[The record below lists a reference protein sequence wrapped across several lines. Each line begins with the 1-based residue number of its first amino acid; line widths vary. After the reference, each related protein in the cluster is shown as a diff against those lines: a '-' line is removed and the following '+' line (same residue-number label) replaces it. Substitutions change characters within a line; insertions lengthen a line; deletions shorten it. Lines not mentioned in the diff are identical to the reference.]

1 MDSGDGS
8 PISLPVLSAEL
19 LADVMDGPKRTTSLY
34 GRRTP
39 LARPAAQIEAL
50 DAVALDAGPTGTGSF
65 HRDLVDSGW
74 DGGLTPAPL
83 EIFQINVGKLCNMT
97 CRHCHVDSG
106 PDRTAE
112 NMDRAAVDACLAAI
126 DHIQAHPDGG
136 SLHTVDLTG
145 GAPELNPHFE
155 SLVDECVARG
165 LHVIDRCNLTI
176 LTVRRYQHLPGW
188 LAERGVEVAC
198 SLPHYRKLGTDA
210 QRGDGTY
217 DKSIRALRALNAAGY
232 GQGDPRRMLT
242 LVTNP
247 TGSFL
252 AGSQSSLEAEWK
264 AALDRNH
271 GVSFDRLLAL
281 NNMPMSRYL
290 EWLLEKGQLQAY
302 MDRLLSAFNPAAI
315 DGLMCRNTISVGW
328 DGRIYDCDFNQQ
340 LEMDAA
346 VPFAHVADFDLDDW
360 QARTVR
366 TERHCYGC
374 TAGAGS
380 SCGGA
385 TAAEPVAV

>member
-1 MDSGDGS
+1 MALPDGDGAAF
-8 PISLPVLSAEL
+8 SLPVLSAEL
-19 LADVMDGPKRTTSLY
+19 VADVMDGPKQTTSLY

-39 LARPAAQIEAL
+39 LASPDVQLETL
-50 DAVALDAGPTGTGSF
+50 DAVPLELGPTATGSF
-65 HRDLVDSGW
+65 HRDLVASGW
-74 DGGLTPAPL
+74 TEGLLPAPL
-83 EIFQINVGKLCNMT
+83 ETFQINIGKLCNMT

-106 PDRTAE
+106 PDRVEE
-112 NMDRAAVDACLAAI
+112 NMDLEAVDACLRAI

-155 SLVDECVARG
+155 YLVDECVARG

-176 LTVRRYQHLPGW
+176 LTVRRYRHLPEW
-188 LAERGVEVAC
+188 FAERGVEVAC
-198 SLPHYRKLGTDA
+198 SLPHYRQLGTDA

-217 DKSIRALRALNAAGY
+217 DKSIRAIRALNDAGY
-232 GQGDPRRMLT
+232 GQGDPDKVLT

-247 TGSFL
+247 VGSFL
-252 AGSQSSLEAEWK
+252 AGAQDSLEAEWK

-271 GVSFDRLLAL
+271 GVTFDRLFAL

-290 EWLLEKGQLQAY
+290 EWLVEKGQLDVY
-302 MDRLLSAFNPAAI
+302 MERLLGAFNPAAI
-315 DGLMCRNTISVGW
+315 DGLMCRNTVSVGW
-328 DGRIYDCDFNQQ
+328 DGAVYDCDFNQQ

-346 VPFAHVADFDLDDW
+346 VGFGHVGDFDLEDW
-360 QARTVR
+360 QARAVKTA
-366 TERHCYGC
+366 RHCYGC

-385 TAAEPVAV
+385 TA